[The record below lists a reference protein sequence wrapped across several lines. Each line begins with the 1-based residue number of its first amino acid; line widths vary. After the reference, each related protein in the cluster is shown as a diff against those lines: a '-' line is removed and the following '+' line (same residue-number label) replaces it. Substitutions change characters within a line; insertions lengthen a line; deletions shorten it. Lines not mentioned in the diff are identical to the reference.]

1 MLEILEQL
9 GPWVS
14 YPPRLAKCLGGVKEA
29 IFLTHILWWKKRSE
43 DGWVFRTREDI
54 ERDTG
59 LSRWEQETARRN
71 LRQLGVL
78 REEYRGI
85 PRRLFFYVDMGK
97 LDEVWKS
104 FIESSNSPE
113 PAPMPVGRDTHR
125 NASYINA
132 HQQVGDQTQIVGNQ
146 KLAPSDFSGD
156 LQLAG
161 GNTSDKQVE
170 IPPTS
175 RLDSRQQ
182 AGGNTSDYLVISKEG
197 NNKKRDINNMIDRY
211 KSNDSRIH
219 EQEPTDIRKVLK
231 QSQPSESNTRP
242 YLVFESPIVRH
253 LIELG
258 FPRKSLRSEDDRKE
272 LDEILAKCDENVS
285 VMLQKL
291 ETLAKERHIRLYE
304 YGGKISLQKLRE
316 RWDDLTVEVQFSPEM
331 ADWHYREYAVYCI
344 RNNYDDRQIVM
355 MAKGFCYCYS
365 LPRSEVYNVAK
376 KLRQIIEELLREK
389 KRRENVRPNLGIDY
403 GSLVQ
408 KFPT

>member
-29 IFLTHILWWKKRSE
+29 IFLTHILWWKKHSE

-182 AGGNTSDYLVISKEG
+182 AGGNTSDYLVISLE
-197 NNKKRDINNMIDRY
+197 
-211 KSNDSRIH
+211 KSNNISKNIKEISDDLNHKQLENRTRLKGVIEELKNAIKPDESIPPK
-219 EQEPTDIRKVLK
+219 EFEEPL
-231 QSQPSESNTRP
+231 
-242 YLVFESPIVRH
+242 
-253 LIELG
+253 LIEMLRAG
-258 FPRKSLRSEDDRKE
+258 FPRKSLRSRIDRE
-272 LDEILAKCDENVS
+272 NLHILCEHYGSWETVIKAFQN
-285 VMLQKL
+285 LQKL
-291 ETLAKERHIRLYE
+291 QKEGRFLEWNWSKILRNADYLATYEPEPEFPVEKIPDIESLYRYFERMR
-304 YGGKISLQKLRE
+304 
-316 RWDDLTVEVQFSPEM
+316 PP
-331 ADWHYREYAVYCI
+331 
-344 RNNYDDRQIVM
+344 
-355 MAKGFCYCYS
+355 AKY
-365 LPRSEVYNVAK
+365 VAK
-376 KLRQIIEELLREK
+376 FVFRWKSFWRFQD
-389 KRRENVRPNLGIDY
+389 IDY
-403 GSLVQ
+403 ETAKRIVEKILKSYY
-408 KFPT
+408 

>member
-104 FIESSNSPE
+104 FIESSPE
-113 PAPMPVGRDTHR
+113 PAPMPVDKQVEIPPTSRLDSR
-125 NASYINA
+125 
-132 HQQVGDQTQIVGNQ
+132 QQ
-146 KLAPSDFSGD
+146 
-156 LQLAG
+156 AG

-182 AGGNTSDYLVISKEG
+182 AGGNTSDYLVISLE
-197 NNKKRDINNMIDRY
+197 
-211 KSNDSRIH
+211 KSNNISKNIKEISDDLNHKQLENRTRLKGVIEELKNAIKPDESIPPK
-219 EQEPTDIRKVLK
+219 EFEEPL
-231 QSQPSESNTRP
+231 
-242 YLVFESPIVRH
+242 
-253 LIELG
+253 LIEMLRAG
-258 FPRKSLRSEDDRKE
+258 FPRKSLRSKIDR
-272 LDEILAKCDENVS
+272 EN
-285 VMLQKL
+285 L
-291 ETLAKERHIRLYE
+291 ETLRIHLGATTYDQLAGFFE
-304 YGGKISLQKLRE
+304 KLAI
-316 RWDDLTVEVQFSPEM
+316 L
-331 ADWHYREYAVYCI
+331 
-344 RNNYDDRQIVM
+344 RQ
-355 MAKGFCYCYS
+355 KGFLVEWDWEKILKRADYIATYEPMPEIDFNKYDNWQA
-365 LPRSEVYNVAK
+365 LLTFFKTQKPPAKYVRKIVWDWWRFYKFTDVDYNWVEKFIAKIMREVYGINEKENSNGNVHK
-376 KLRQIIEELLREK
+376 VL
-389 KRRENVRPNLGIDY
+389 
-403 GSLVQ
+403 
-408 KFPT
+408 